1 MKRIYLFRKKIG
13 FPVCKKE
20 ISPAFKRTGRAERAL
35 VPVLLRITHHLRS
48 WVLVSLPKLCPPWS
62 SPARL
67 LIFPSPQSPFD
78 TKGSLSNNDGDGFK
92 LCSSYSI
99 SFNTSNV
106 GNIIGSWILL
116 KGLYQRSG
124 KEKRKLLSCVPVL
137 DKTWIRH
144 FHTSSLATTANK
156 CTKKRDARAKL
167 LFCQSKPV
175 AFLSFSFS
183 LPSPSSLPNLP
194 KEERDWRERE
204 VSEKLPTYPSPK
216 LTLTLSSYLGQN
228 DGLGE
233 G

>member
-48 WVLVSLPKLCPPWS
+48 WVLVSLPNLYPPCS
-62 SPARL
+62 FP
-67 LIFPSPQSPFD
+67 LIVPRALSYFPSPQSPFD

-156 CTKKRDARAKL
+156 CTKSVMHVQSCCFANLNL
-167 LFCQSKPV
+167 LRFCRSRSRCRRRRRCLT
-175 AFLSFSFS
+175 FLTRR
-183 LPSPSSLPNLP
+183 
-194 KEERDWRERE
+194 EIGERERF
-204 VSEKLPTYPSPK
+204 LRNCPPTPP
-216 LTLTLSSYLGQN
+216 LS
-228 DGLGE
+228 
-233 G
+233 